1 MSPTAMPTT
10 ENTQSN
16 KIETRLFIN
25 NEFVES
31 IEGEKFDVFN
41 PYNEEKVASVY
52 EALSGDVDKAVDA
65 AEAALP
71 AWSEL
76 GAFARSAYY
85 YKLADLLEAAGPE
98 LAELEAKETG
108 KVASM
113 YSKSH
118 LPLTLDSDVVL
129 TISSGAYHGCF
140 GSETICWPCFGHPRW
155 YFSGHSWARQ
165 YGHSPALWC
174 LWCNCA
180 MEYSCP
186 RCGHEDV
193 SGSGYWKYTCGQIV

>member
-1 MSPTAMPTT
+1 MPTT

-65 AEAALP
+65 AEVALP

-113 YSKSH
+113 YSKFYP
-118 LPLTLDSDVVL
+118 PLT
-129 TISSGAYHGCF
+129 
-140 GSETICWPCFGHPRW
+140 
-155 YFSGHSWARQ
+155 
-165 YGHSPALWC
+165 
-174 LWCNCA
+174 
-180 MEYSCP
+180 
-186 RCGHEDV
+186 
-193 SGSGYWKYTCGQIV
+193 